1 MAGLARTGAIA
12 LSLAVNAGLLTLLAV
27 EDRRPA
33 PRRISGHSPIYIE
46 IEPVIIGAKARKAPV
61 AAPAPAPQA
70 QDQRRAPVGLRNSET
85 AGSEPTVTPTSD
97 RPATPAY
104 DPRWTVRPSHLPD
117 AAWPTGNAA
126 RNGVLDCRPETARST
141 QDRHACR
148 ALASAAGETAPP
160 MAPSGDEE
168 RTAGFAKE
176 AAVKKRWRDYREG
189 DGAYPGLRSLFGRN

>member
-12 LSLAVNAGLLTLLAV
+12 LSLVVNAVLLTLLAV

-61 AAPAPAPQA
+61 AAPQA
-70 QDQRRAPVGLRNSET
+70 QDQRRARVRSRDSEA

-97 RPATPAY
+97 RPAAPSY

-126 RNGVLDCRPETARST
+126 RNGGPDCRPESARST

-148 ALASAAGETAPP
+148 ARAIAADESSPP
-160 MAPSGDEE
+160 MVRSGDEE
-168 RTAGFAKE
+168 RTAAFATE

-189 DGAYPGLRSLFGRN
+189 DGAYPGLRSLFGMN

>member
-12 LSLAVNAGLLTLLAV
+12 LSLAVNAGLLTLLAS

-33 PRRISGHSPIYIE
+33 PRRISGNAPLYIE
-46 IEPVIIGAKARKAPV
+46 IEPVIIGAKART
-61 AAPAPAPQA
+61 APAVAPQA
-70 QDQRRAPVGLRNSET
+70 QDQRRAPVRSRDPET

-97 RPATPAY
+97 RPAAPAY
-104 DPRWTVRPSHLPD
+104 DPRWTVRPSHSPD

-126 RNGVLDCRPETARST
+126 RNGEPDCRPETARST
-141 QDRHACR
+141 RDRQACR
-148 ALASAAGETAPP
+148 ALAIAADGSSPP
-160 MAPSGDEE
+160 MVRSGDEE

-189 DGAYPGLRSLFGRN
+189 DGAYPGLRSLFGMN

>member
-12 LSLAVNAGLLTLLAV
+12 LSLAVNAGLLTLLAS

-33 PRRISGHSPIYIE
+33 PRRISGHSPLYIE
-46 IEPVIIGAKARKAPV
+46 IQPVIIGAKARKAPAV
-61 AAPAPAPQA
+61 APQA
-70 QDQRRAPVGLRNSET
+70 QDQRRAPVRSRDPET

-97 RPATPAY
+97 RPAAPGY
-104 DPRWTVRPSHLPD
+104 DLRWTVRPSVSLD

-126 RNGVLDCRPETARST
+126 RNGGPDCGPESARST

-148 ALASAAGETAPP
+148 ARAIAADESSPP
-160 MAPSGDEE
+160 MVRSGDEE
-168 RTAGFAKE
+168 RTAAFAKE

>member
-12 LSLAVNAGLLTLLAV
+12 LSLAVNAGLLTLLAL

-33 PRRISGHSPIYIE
+33 PRRIWGHAPLYIE
-46 IEPVIIGAKARKAPV
+46 IEPVIIWPKARKAPV
-61 AAPAPAPQA
+61 ASPPA
-70 QDQRRAPVGLRNSET
+70 QDERRAPVRSRDSET
-85 AGSEPTVTPTSD
+85 AGPAPTATPTSD
-97 RPATPAY
+97 RPAAPSY

-126 RNGVLDCRPETARST
+126 RNGGSDCRPETARST

-160 MAPSGDEE
+160 MVPSGDEE
-168 RTAGFAKE
+168 RTAGFATE

-189 DGAYPGLRSLFGRN
+189 DGAYPGLRSLFGMN

>member
-33 PRRISGHSPIYIE
+33 PRRVSGHSPLYIE
-46 IEPVIIGAKARKAPV
+46 IEPVIIGAKARKAPA
-61 AAPAPAPQA
+61 AAPPA
-70 QDQRRAPVGLRNSET
+70 QDQRRTPVRPRDSDT
-85 AGSEPTVTPTSD
+85 AGPAPTVTPTSD
-97 RPATPAY
+97 RPAAPAY
-104 DPRWTVRPSHLPD
+104 DPRWTVRPSHSAG

-126 RNGVLDCRPETARST
+126 RNGEPDCRPEAARST
-141 QDRHACR
+141 QDRQACR
-148 ALASAAGETAPP
+148 ALAIAADGSSPP
-160 MAPSGDEE
+160 MVRSGDEE

-189 DGAYPGLRSLFGRN
+189 DGAYPGLRSLFGMN